1 MINFLRFFIILL
13 FIPVRVFSAT
23 APVGYVP
30 TASVSASGNA
40 TIIKTAFTPIGQASA
55 DLFSRVYPA
64 VANSATAL
72 SSSVGAMASSAYN
85 GSAAIASK
93 MYVPLSN
100 GVKLG
105 INMVGNIPKAELAA
119 TALAIAKNPY
129 LGVGVVVG
137 TGLYDYY
144 KNASLSKDENGNL
157 MTNPALLPAGS
168 SGNCNNTSGT
178 SYAPTS
184 ANRYPPY
191 YILTT
196 SITVTVKSER
206 DTTACYNSIPPNA
219 STLGSSFCGTYIWN
233 EPSQLQCYYAVYE
246 PFPTT
251 LPPSSPATDA
261 HALKSLT
268 NTPAPNPANVLKDMV
283 SNGSTPAVNAPTL
296 TVDSV
301 SPVSSTISNSDGSS
315 STTTTTTTPIVNGDT
330 VSATQTVTTTNKN
343 PSGGVISTSTITSGV
358 SVDTASGSP
367 LATYSPA
374 IQAQAQ
380 SIDYGQI
387 AARILSDS
395 PAVMPTMPPITPDT
409 DLYKP
414 FLETV
419 NPFKFNPADYLPKL
433 PESSCSYE
441 VHVIIFGRPLNL
453 APCDKL
459 QPLRTVLGWVFAVL
473 TGWSCFLVIFR
484 SEM

>member
-13 FIPVRVFSAT
+13 FIPFRVFSAT
-23 APVGYVP
+23 ATPVGYVP
-30 TASVSASGNA
+30 SASVSASGNA

-64 VANSATAL
+64 VAGSATAL
-72 SSSVGAMASSAYN
+72 SSSVGAMASSAYK

-129 LGVGVVVG
+129 LGVGVAVG
-137 TGLYDYY
+137 AGLYDYY
-144 KNASLSKDENGNL
+144 KTASLSKDENGNL
-157 MTNPALLPAGS
+157 MTNPALLPPGTP
-168 SGNCNNTSGT
+168 GNCSNTATT
-178 SYAPTS
+178 SQSPTTGYPTYSVINTITTVKPTS
-184 ANRYPPY
+184 FNQWAE
-191 YILTT
+191 LC
-196 SITVTVKSER
+196 SK
-206 DTTACYNSIPPNA
+206 SIPA
-219 STLGSSFCGTYIWN
+219 GGTLVGGTFCTYSQN
-233 EPSQLQCYYAVYE
+233 GDSQLLCNYGV
-246 PFPTT
+246 PI
-251 LPPSSPATDA
+251 LPPLPPPIPATDDL
-261 HALKSLT
+261 ALKSLS
-268 NTPAPNPANVLKDMV
+268 NTSAPNPASVLKDMV
-283 SNGSTPAVNAPTL
+283 SNGSTPNVDAPTL

-301 SPVSSTISNSDGSS
+301 PAVSSTISNSDGSS
-315 STTTTTTTPIVNGDT
+315 STTTTTTTPVVNGDT
-330 VSATQTVTTTNKN
+330 VTATQTVTTTNKN
-343 PSGGVISTSTITSGV
+343 PTGGVISTSTITSGV
-358 SVDTASGSP
+358 SVDTASGAP

-374 IQAQAQ
+374 TQAQAQSQ

-387 AARILSDS
+387 ASRILSDS

-419 NPFKFNPADYLPKL
+419 NPFKFKASDYLPHL

-441 VHVIIFGRPLNL
+441 VHVTIFGRPMDL
-453 APCDKL
+453 APCEKL

>member
-191 YILTT
+191 YVFSTT
-196 SITVTVKSER
+196 LSVTFKPYYLNNAEYSE
-206 DTTACYNSIPPNA
+206 CSKVSPSN
-219 STLGSSFCGTYIWN
+219 
-233 EPSQLQCYYAVYE
+233 SQL
-246 PFPTT
+246 
-251 LPPSSPATDA
+251 L
-261 HALKSLT
+261 
-268 NTPAPNPANVLKDMV
+268 
-283 SNGSTPAVNAPTL
+283 
-296 TVDSV
+296 
-301 SPVSSTISNSDGSS
+301 
-315 STTTTTTTPIVNGDT
+315 
-330 VSATQTVTTTNKN
+330 SAY
-343 PSGGVISTSTITSGV
+343 I
-358 SVDTASGSP
+358 
-367 LATYSPA
+367 
-374 IQAQAQ
+374 
-380 SIDYGQI
+380 
-387 AARILSDS
+387 
-395 PAVMPTMPPITPDT
+395 
-409 DLYKP
+409 
-414 FLETV
+414 
-419 NPFKFNPADYLPKL
+419 
-433 PESSCSYE
+433 
-441 VHVIIFGRPLNL
+441 
-453 APCDKL
+453 
-459 QPLRTVLGWVFAVL
+459 
-473 TGWSCFLVIFR
+473 CFL
-484 SEM
+484 SCLCGGKWK